1 MTVAVKIKSGNKLK
15 KALEKYARQ
24 SASVS
29 IGFFENA
36 KYPAMPKEP
45 AKGNPDIMRPAR
57 EEQYVAQV
65 AFWNEYGTKT
75 APARPFF
82 RTAIAENKD
91 KWRQGFKKQ
100 IQKTKDIKKALSL
113 VGEVGKAD
121 IQESIVKWT
130 EPPNRPRT
138 ILYKGFNKP
147 LEDSK
152 QMLHSVS
159 YEVSDK

>member
-1 MTVAVKIKSGNKLK
+1 MSVVVVKGGNKIK
-15 KALEKYARQ
+15 KALEEYKLKAK
-24 SASVS
+24 SVE

-36 KYPAMPKEP
+36 KYPAMPAEP
-45 AKGNPDIMRPAR
+45 AKGNPNIMRPAR
-57 EEQYVAQV
+57 KEEYVAQV

-82 RTAIAENKD
+82 RTAISKNVD
-91 KWRQGFKKQ
+91 KWRKGFRKQ
-100 IQKTKDIKKALSL
+100 IQKTKDLRKALAL

-121 IQESIVKWT
+121 IQDSIVKWST
-130 EPPNRPRT
+130 PPNSHRT
-138 ILYKGFNKP
+138 ILYKGFDKP

-159 YEVSDK
+159 YEVKE